1 MENNWVDEE
10 DKEIQIDLN
19 AKNKLRKLKKEGKG
33 VISGAEFQERLREQ
47 FVKMN
52 SQSDIYKWATEEPTD
67 VSDSGKNDNLSEL
80 LRTNKRIT
88 EKEDV
93 SNAFTNVLKLQQIPD
108 LNKEDFHSS
117 IVSAVEFSPVKDY
130 IAFTAGLDKKLKLYS
145 INEDKE
151 HTLIHSINTLDMPI
165 FSARFLRQGNEIIL
179 SGRRKHFFV
188 FNLETNK
195 LDRCP
200 SIFAHKDISLEKMFL
215 GSDYFCFSSKD
226 GYILLHDVKSKKYR
240 YELKI
245 NGSVNS
251 VCFDRNDLNLYAVG
265 SQSEIYVFDLR
276 KVNTCVN
283 KVNDSGNFATNCM
296 DISLDNGYLATG
308 SNSGYV
314 NLYTVD
320 SIRNATSQTV
330 EPVKVIENL
339 TTSCEFIRFDKSS
352 SKLGICSRWKKHGFK
367 MVRIL
372 L

>member
-10 DKEIQIDLN
+10 DQNIQIDLN

-33 VISGAEFQERLREQ
+33 VISGVEFQERLREQ

-67 VSDSGKNDNLSEL
+67 TSDSAVDNLSEL

-88 EKEDV
+88 EKDDIT
-93 SNAFTNVLKLQQIPD
+93 NAFSNILKLQQIPD
-108 LNKEDFHSS
+108 LNENDFHTS
-117 IVSAVEFSPVKDY
+117 IVSAIEFSPVKDH

-145 INEDKE
+145 INEEKE
-151 HTLIHSINTLDMPI
+151 HTVIHSINTLDMPI
-165 FSARFLRQGNEIIL
+165 FSAHFLKQGNEIIL

-188 FNLETNK
+188 FNLEANK

-200 SIFAHKDISLEKMFL
+200 GIFAHKDISLEKMFV
-215 GSDYFCFSSKD
+215 GNDYFTFCSND
-226 GYILLHDVKSKKYR
+226 GYILLHDANSKKYR

-265 SQSEIYVFDLR
+265 NQSEIYVFDLR
-276 KVNTCVN
+276 KVNTCVS
-283 KVNDSGNFATNCM
+283 KINDSGNFSTTCM
-296 DISLDNGYLATG
+296 DISGDNTYLATG

-314 NLYTVD
+314 NIYTVD
-320 SIRNATSQTV
+320 SIRNSTSQTI
-330 EPVKVIENL
+330 EPVKV
-339 TTSCEFIRFDKSS
+339 
-352 SKLGICSRWKKHGFK
+352 
-367 MVRIL
+367 
-372 L
+372 